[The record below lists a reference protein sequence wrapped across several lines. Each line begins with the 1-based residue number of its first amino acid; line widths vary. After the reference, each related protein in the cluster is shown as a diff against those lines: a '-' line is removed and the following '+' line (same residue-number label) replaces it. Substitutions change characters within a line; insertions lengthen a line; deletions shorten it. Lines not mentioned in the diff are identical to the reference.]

1 VTAGPDAIPA
11 PGALALYRAAG
22 ARALDRAAIEGHGIP
37 GIELMERAGSA
48 AFGALRRRWPAARRV
63 MVLSGPGN
71 NGGDGFVVARLASEA
86 GLSPTLYLLGDP
98 ARVRGDAAT
107 ALSRWRAAGGE
118 VPSAAS
124 LDGAG
129 LAAVRPD
136 VVVDGLFGTGLAR
149 PLDGDAARLV
159 RLLNAGRDAEGG
171 ARLAL
176 DIPSGLCADTGAV
189 LGEAVRADLTV
200 SFIGLKQ
207 GLFTGRARE
216 CCGEVLLAGLDLP
229 RAVYA
234 GVPVDAW
241 RLTATGLGDV
251 LGRRPRAAHKG
262 RFGHVLVVG
271 GDSGYAGAARLCAE
285 AAARAGAGLVSVAT
299 RAAHVAALVGPRP
312 ELMVRGVEDAAALE
326 PLLEAA
332 SVVAVGPGL
341 GRGTWGTALLER
353 VLASDRPR
361 VLDADALNVVA
372 ARDALR
378 GRLAQ
383 APCVVTPH
391 PGEAGRLLASSAAM
405 VEADRFAA
413 VGELG
418 RSLGCT
424 VLLKGAGT
432 LVQSPGGLPLVLDGG
447 NPGMASGGMGDVL
460 TGVLAG
466 LLAQG
471 LPPMRAASVAGLV
484 HAAAA
489 DAAAQEGGERGLLAG
504 DLLTHLR
511 RLVNPP

>member
-1 VTAGPDAIPA
+1 MAGSDAA
-11 PGALALYRAAG
+11 PGHGALALYRASG
-22 ARALDRAAIEGHGIP
+22 ARALDRAAIDGLGIP

-48 AFGALRRRWPAARRV
+48 AFGALRRRWPDARRV

-71 NGGDGFVVARLASEA
+71 NGGDGFVVARLAARA
-86 GLSPTLYLLGDP
+86 GLSPSLHLLGDT

-107 ALSRWRAAGGE
+107 ALARWQAAGGA
-118 VPSAAS
+118 VACAARLDAKALASAC
-124 LDGAG
+124 
-129 LAAVRPD
+129 PD

-159 RLLNAGRDAEGG
+159 SLLNARRGAGG
-171 ARLAL
+171 GGRLAL

-189 LGEAVRADLTV
+189 LGEAVRSDLTV

-207 GLFTGRARE
+207 GLFTGRARDF
-216 CCGEVLLAGLDLP
+216 CGEVLLAGLDLP
-229 RAVYA
+229 PGACA

-241 RLTATGLGDV
+241 RLTAPGVDGA
-251 LGRRPRAAHKG
+251 LGRRPRTAHKG

-271 GDSGYAGAARLCAE
+271 GDVGYAGAARLCAE
-285 AAARAGAGLVSVAT
+285 AAARVGAGLVSVAT
-299 RAAHVAALVGPRP
+299 RPAHVAALVGPCP

-341 GRGTWGTALLER
+341 GRGGWGTALLER
-353 VLASDRPR
+353 ILATDRPR
-361 VLDADALNVVA
+361 VVDADALNVIA
-372 ARDALR
+372 ARADLR
-378 GRLAQ
+378 GRLGQ

-391 PGEAGRLLASSAAM
+391 PGEAARLLGSGVAA

-413 VGELG
+413 VAGLARG
-418 RSLGCT
+418 LCCT

-432 LVQSPGGLPLVLDGG
+432 LVQGPDGLPLVLDGG
-447 NPGMASGGMGDVL
+447 NPGMATGGMGDVL

-471 LPPMRAASVAGLV
+471 LAAERAAAVAGLV
-484 HAAAA
+484 HGAAA
-489 DAAAQEGGERGLLAG
+489 DTAAQEGGERGLLAS
-504 DLLTHLR
+504 DLLPHLR
-511 RLVNPP
+511 RLVNPS